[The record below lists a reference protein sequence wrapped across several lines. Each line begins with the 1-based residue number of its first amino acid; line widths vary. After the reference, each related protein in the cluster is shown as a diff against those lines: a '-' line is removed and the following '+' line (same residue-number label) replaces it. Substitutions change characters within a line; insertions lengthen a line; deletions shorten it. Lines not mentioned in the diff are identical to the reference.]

1 MASIFKNAVNFVG
14 ETLKQAVLTQYDLR
28 DFRHASELFVGENF
42 KLVPKS
48 GFLFHVFFDID
59 PSLASQFVVDNQRQP
74 ILGMMV
80 KNCDLPRYTFETKT
94 FNAYNRPNIVQ
105 SKIKF
110 DPVTITFHDDSAN
123 IVRNFWY
130 DYYRYYYRDSDHT
143 DTAYT
148 TEHKYLPQQYTFGY
162 TRRSEDY
169 RPYIRSIRIY
179 SLHRR
184 FFSEYTLINP
194 IIRSFRH
201 GQHSNAGDSNPL
213 QHEMTV
219 EFENIL
225 YKNGVAADGAFG
237 FASLKYD
244 NAPSP
249 LKQAGRVRSIFGE
262 GGLLD
267 TAGSVLGDIERGDY
281 LSAIFK
287 TARGI
292 NTAKSMNLKKAV
304 VSEVGSIFKEAAAG
318 AVVGAVTQ
326 GIRSLSPNGYNV
338 PTYNAAAG
346 AVNNRFNG
354 IESIG
359 SAAALVGVNA
369 LITSYN
375 QNTNRY
381 KTNPVIQSNATKP
394 SNYAPRFPTNPGETR
409 PQAVDPTLVLASDP
423 TNRFK
428 DTEQKTISNN
438 DVKTSAQDTVKTLTA
453 TMNTLN
459 TELSQ
464 VNLQIKNT
472 RQLLVLVNQKLA
484 QAQALPASTAN
495 RAELIAELQ
504 QQKLY
509 HENELNTALSS
520 QNSISSKIRETQVS
534 INRSLNQLNSLR

>member
-14 ETLKQAVLTQYDLR
+14 ETLKQAVLTQYDLK

-59 PSLASQFVVDNQRQP
+59 PALASQFVSDNQRQP
-74 ILGMMV
+74 FIGMMV
-80 KNCDLPRYTFETKT
+80 KNCDLPRYTLETKT
-94 FNAYNRPNIVQ
+94 YNAYNRPNIVQ

-110 DPVTITFHDDSAN
+110 DPISITFHDDSAN

-130 DYYRYYYRDSDHT
+130 DYYRYYFRDSDHAEP
-143 DTAYT
+143 AYT

-169 RPYIRSIRIY
+169 RPYIRNIRIY

-184 FFSEYTLINP
+184 LFSEYTLINP
-194 IIRSFRH
+194 IIKSFRH
-201 GQHSNAGDSNPL
+201 GQHSNAGESTPL

-225 YKNGVAADGAFG
+225 YKSGVAADGAFG
-237 FASLKYD
+237 FAKLKYD
-244 NAPSP
+244 TTPSP
-249 LKQAGRVRSIFGE
+249 LRTAGRTRSIFGE

-304 VSEVGSIFKEAAAG
+304 VSEVGSIFKQAAAG

-326 GIRSLSPNGYNV
+326 GIRSISPTGYNV
-338 PTYNAAAG
+338 PTFNAAAG
-346 AVNNRFNG
+346 SVSNKFNG
-354 IESIG
+354 IEAIG

-369 LITSYN
+369 IISNYSDR
-375 QNTNRY
+375 TNRY
-381 KTNPVIQSNATKP
+381 KTNPVIQSSVEKP
-394 SNYAPRFPTNPGETR
+394 SNYTPRFPVNPGAVR
-409 PQAVDPTLVLASDP
+409 PQTVDSNLVLASDP
-423 TNRFK
+423 RTRFVN
-428 DTEQKTISNN
+428 TEQKDISKLQSKTTIEDS
-438 DVKTSAQDTVKTLTA
+438 VKSLTA
-453 TMNTLN
+453 TLTVLKS
-459 TELSQ
+459 ELAQ
-464 VNLQIKNT
+464 INLQIANT
-472 RQLLVLVNQKLA
+472 TQLLTMVNQKIS
-484 QAQALPASTAN
+484 QV
-495 RAELIAELQ
+495 
-504 QQKLY
+504 
-509 HENELNTALSS
+509 TALSS
-520 QNSISSKIRETQVS
+520 TATGRAQLLAELEQQKQYHEQELSKAKQLQNTANSKIRETQVT
-534 INRSLNQLNSLR
+534 INRYLNQLSSLK